1 MTGKLDSCGKA
12 GNISPPEFTSLAGT
26 QMTYADRIR
35 QQLTAALSPEVLEIE
50 DQSHLHKGH
59 VGARPEGETHFHVR
73 VVSAAFT
80 GQSRVARQRS
90 IYKLLQAEMDER
102 VHALALETLTP
113 EEAAG

>member
-1 MTGKLDSCGKA
+1 
-12 GNISPPEFTSLAGT
+12 
-26 QMTYADRIR
+26 MTYAERI
-35 QQLTAALSPEVLEIE
+35 QQRLTEALSPETLEIE

-73 VVSAAFT
+73 IVSAAFA
-80 GQSRVARQRS
+80 GQSRVNRQRGV
-90 IYKLLQAEMDER
+90 YRLLKAEMDER

>member
-1 MTGKLDSCGKA
+1 
-12 GNISPPEFTSLAGT
+12 
-26 QMTYADRIR
+26 MTYAERI
-35 QQLTAALSPEVLEIE
+35 QQRLTEALSPETLEIE

-73 VVSAAFT
+73 IVSAAFA
-80 GQSRVARQRS
+80 GQSRVNRQRNV
-90 IYKLLQAEMDER
+90 YKLLRAEMDER

>member
-1 MTGKLDSCGKA
+1 
-12 GNISPPEFTSLAGT
+12 
-26 QMTYADRIR
+26 MTYAERIHQR
-35 QQLTAALSPEVLEIE
+35 LTEALSPEALQIE

-73 VVSAAFT
+73 IVSAAFT
-80 GQSRVARQRS
+80 GQSRVNRQRNV
-90 IYKLLQAEMDER
+90 YKLLQAEMEER

>member
-1 MTGKLDSCGKA
+1 
-12 GNISPPEFTSLAGT
+12 
-26 QMTYADRIR
+26 MTYAERIR
-35 QQLTAALSPEVLEIE
+35 QRLTEALSPETLEIE

-73 VVSAAFT
+73 IVSAAFS
-80 GQSRVARQRS
+80 GQSRVNRQRNV
-90 IYKLLQAEMDER
+90 YKLLKAEMEER

>member
-1 MTGKLDSCGKA
+1 
-12 GNISPPEFTSLAGT
+12 
-26 QMTYADRIR
+26 MTYAERIHQR
-35 QQLTAALSPEVLEIE
+35 LTEALSPEALEIE

-73 VVSAAFT
+73 IVSAAFT
-80 GQSRVARQRS
+80 GQSRVNRQRNV
-90 IYKLLQAEMDER
+90 YKLLQAEMEER

>member
-1 MTGKLDSCGKA
+1 
-12 GNISPPEFTSLAGT
+12 
-26 QMTYADRIR
+26 MTYAERI
-35 QQLTAALSPEVLEIE
+35 QQRLTEALSPETLEIE

-73 VVSAAFT
+73 IVSAAFA
-80 GQSRVARQRS
+80 GQSRVNRQRNV
-90 IYKLLQAEMDER
+90 YKLLKAEMDER

>member
-1 MTGKLDSCGKA
+1 
-12 GNISPPEFTSLAGT
+12 
-26 QMTYADRIR
+26 MTYAERIHQR
-35 QQLTAALSPEVLEIE
+35 LTEALSPESLVIE

-73 VVSAAFT
+73 IVSAAFA
-80 GQSRVARQRS
+80 GQSRVNRQRNV
-90 IYKLLQAEMDER
+90 YRLLKAEMEER